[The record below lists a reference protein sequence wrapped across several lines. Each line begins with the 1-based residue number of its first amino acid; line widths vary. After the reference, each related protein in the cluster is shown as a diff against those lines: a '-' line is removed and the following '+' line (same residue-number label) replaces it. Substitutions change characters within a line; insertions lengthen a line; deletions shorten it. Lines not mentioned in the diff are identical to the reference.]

1 MRLIFCQK
9 KKMQL
14 NAEITKLIN
23 QEEGLQQDIEK
34 EKLEFKNLKQDK
46 ENFKEQELANKKN
59 YIRNRNS

>member
-1 MRLIFCQK
+1 
-9 KKMQL
+9 MQL

-46 ENFKEQELANKKN
+46 ENFKEQELANKKL
-59 YIRNRNS
+59 Y

>member
-1 MRLIFCQK
+1 MKSVKDEINLLSE

-34 EKLEFKNLKQDK
+34 EKLEFENLKQDK
-46 ENFKEQELANKKN
+46 ENFKEQELANKKL
-59 YIRNRNS
+59 Y